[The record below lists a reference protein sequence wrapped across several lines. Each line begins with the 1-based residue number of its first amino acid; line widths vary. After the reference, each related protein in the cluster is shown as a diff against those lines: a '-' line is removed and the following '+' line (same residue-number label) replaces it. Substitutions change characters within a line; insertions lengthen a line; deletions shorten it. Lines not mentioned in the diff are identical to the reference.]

1 LQRDAVNA
9 ERKVIGESFT
19 FSDGLTLPR
28 GTVFAFP
35 ASSCALDS
43 ELVADPDKFDP
54 YRFVKLAK
62 QDAEREESDN
72 RWAASQAGATNM
84 A

>member
-1 LQRDAVNA
+1 MNQA
-9 ERKVIGESFT
+9 FT

-43 ELVADPDKFDP
+43 DLVANPNEFDP
-54 YRFVKLAK
+54 YRFIKLAK
-62 QDAEREESDN
+62 QEAERGESDN
-72 RWAASQAGATNM
+72 RWAASQAGVTNM

>member
-1 LQRDAVNA
+1 MKSA
-9 ERKVIGESFT
+9 FT

-35 ASSCALDS
+35 AYSCALDS
-43 ELVADPDKFDP
+43 ELVANPDEFDP

-62 QDAEREESDN
+62 QDVEREELDN
-72 RWAASQAGATNM
+72 RWAASQSGTTNM

>member
-1 LQRDAVNA
+1 MNQA
-9 ERKVIGESFT
+9 FT

-35 ASSCALDS
+35 ASSCALDRD
-43 ELVADPDKFDP
+43 VVTDPDEFEP
-54 YRFVKLAK
+54 YRFVRLAQ
-62 QDAEREESDN
+62 QDAERGESDN
-72 RWAASQAGATNM
+72 RWAASQAGVTNM

>member
-1 LQRDAVNA
+1 MNQA
-9 ERKVIGESFT
+9 FT

-43 ELVADPDKFDP
+43 ELVANPGEFDP

-62 QDAEREESDN
+62 LDAEREESDN

-84 A
+84 G

>member
-1 LQRDAVNA
+1 MNQP
-9 ERKVIGESFT
+9 FT
-19 FSDGLTLPR
+19 FSDGLTLPE
-28 GTVFAFP
+28 GTAFAFP
-35 ASSCALDS
+35 SSSCAMDS
-43 ELVADPDKFDP
+43 ELVTNPDEFDP

-62 QDAEREESDN
+62 QDAEGEESEN